1 MCKIWIYFSQKYPV
15 ACGWTRLQTMIGL
28 RKNRCIDFQK
38 EKFFDHRWSI
48 LEAVDKIR
56 IRYNS
61 YTNFNKREL
70 VYFSTMGY

>member
-1 MCKIWIYFSQKYPV
+1 MRV
-15 ACGWTRLQTMIGL
+15 DALTDDDRTEN
-28 RKNRCIDFQK
+28 KNRCIDFQK